1 MKLIEPSVEI
11 LEQSSGLNGIYEQI
25 EIAGRTCYK
34 SEPTYSYFY
43 TGKNPHDGG
52 DITVQV
58 SKEFDGEKAI
68 EYAKKEYLNGNP
80 SYSRK
85 SISAKTF
92 VDRMVASKHYAM
104 LEHGTIYLLMPCTTQ
119 FSGSIPFY
127 TENKYTNVVDCKIN
141 DEYFYAI
148 TTNYRVLVEGENNPF
163 TDVWKDLK
171 ELQCEPTTY
180 HEKRITSKF
189 VCDRGVSHEIVRHRV
204 FSFAQEST
212 RYCNYS
218 KDKFGN
224 ELTFIKPSTLDNQK
238 TYSFIEFYN
247 ILETIEKEYLLFLE
261 EGWKPQEARA
271 ILPNCL
277 KTEIVMT
284 GFESDYDH
292 FFELRCAKVAH
303 PDMQV
308 LANKLKALIDE
319 EK

>member
-34 SEPTYSYFY
+34 SED
-43 TGKNPHDGG
+43 K
-52 DITVQV
+52 IT
-58 SKEFDGEKAI
+58 ET
-68 EYAKKEYLNGNP
+68 
-80 SYSRK
+80 
-85 SISAKTF
+85 SAKDF

-104 LEHGTIYLLMPCTTQ
+104 LEHGTVYLSYRIDYNTNPSSNGYDEDYVREVKS
-119 FSGSIPFY
+119 FI
-127 TENKYTNVVDCKIN
+127 NKYSSNKYSKVNYYKAN
-141 DEYFYAI
+141 YANYI
-148 TTNYRVLVEGENNPF
+148 AIITNYRVLVENNWL
-163 TDVWKDLK
+163 DDLQY
-171 ELQCEPTTY
+171 LCEPTKY

-189 VCDRGVSHEIVRHRV
+189 ICDRGVSHEIVRHRV

-224 ELTFIKPSTLDNQK
+224 ELTFIKPNTLDDQK
-238 TYSFIEFYN
+238 TYSYIAFYDM
-247 ILETIEKEYLLFLE
+247 LETLEKEYLFFLE

-292 FFELRCAKVAH
+292 FFELRCAKAAH
-303 PDMQV
+303 PDIQV
-308 LANKLKALIDE
+308 LANKLKELMN
-319 EK
+319 EKN

>member
-1 MKLIEPSVEI
+1 MKIIEPSIEI

-68 EYAKKEYLNGNP
+68 EYAEKEYLNGNP
-80 SYSRK
+80 SYSRR
-85 SISAKTF
+85 SASAKDF
-92 VDRMVASKHYAM
+92 VDRMIASKHYTT
-104 LEHGTIYLLMPCTTQ
+104 LEHGTIYLHLNGVSRKC
-119 FSGSIPFY
+119 FEADIVKRY
-127 TENKYTNVVDCKIN
+127 EENKYSKVQSKFENGETDYR
-141 DEYFYAI
+141 DWYI
-148 TTNYRVLVEGENNPF
+148 TTNYRVLVENNWL
-163 TDVWKDLK
+163 DDLQY
-171 ELQCEPTTY
+171 LCEPTSG

-189 VCDRGVSHEIVRHRV
+189 ICDRGVSHEIVRHRV

-308 LANKLKALIDE
+308 LANKLKELIN
-319 EK
+319 EKK

>member
-68 EYAKKEYLNGNP
+68 EYAEKEYLNGNP

-85 SISAKTF
+85 SISAKDF
-92 VDRMVASKHYAM
+92 VDRMIASKHYAM
-104 LEHGTIYLLMPCTTQ
+104 LEHGTVYLSMLDDDSQ
-119 FSGSIPFY
+119 RIID
-127 TENKYTNVVDCKIN
+127 YTNDQYSRYNCKN
-141 DEYFYAI
+141 GKCYI
-148 TTNYRVLVEGENNPF
+148 TTNYRVLVEN
-163 TDVWKDLK
+163 DWLDDLQY
-171 ELQCEPTTY
+171 LCEPTKY

-224 ELTFIKPSTLDNQK
+224 ELTFIKPSILDNQK

-308 LANKLKALIDE
+308 LANKLKELIN
-319 EK
+319 EKK